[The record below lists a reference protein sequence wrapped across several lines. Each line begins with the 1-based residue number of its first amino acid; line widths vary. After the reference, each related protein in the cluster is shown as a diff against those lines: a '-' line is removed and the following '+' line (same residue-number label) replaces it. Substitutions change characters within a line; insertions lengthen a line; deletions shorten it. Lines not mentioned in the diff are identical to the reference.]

1 MNTPTV
7 AVYIVAT
14 FAVRVVMI
22 DVTIFATAANR
33 FAMLAVVTLED
44 AAVVVE
50 KVEVAV
56 TARVPALVI
65 EDVAVNDPAIEE
77 P

>member
-1 MNTPTV
+1 MSTPTV

-14 FAVRVVMI
+14 FAVSVVMME
-22 DVTIFATAANR
+22 VTIFATAAKR
-33 FAMLAVVTLED
+33 FVMFAVVTLED

-50 KVEVAV
+50 NVEVAV
-56 TARVPALVI
+56 TARVPAVVI
-65 EDVAVNDPAIEE
+65 EYVAVNVPASEE